1 VSRQTRTRSFFLHQF
16 DNLGSVKVGC
26 EIGFTRYFFRPQPLR
41 APEEIWGDV
50 RALEQEAEGLLGEIR
65 GVGLLVSDLNLL

>member
-1 VSRQTRTRSFFLHQF
+1 M
-16 DNLGSVKVGC
+16 KVGC